1 MARVIIITKRFGIIN
16 EVFNV
21 EIKNYMYPIK
31 MMQFKMKE
39 EQFTSKEERK
49 EGDPKVSAFDQF
61 DYINNRA
68 LILATQSQIGKK
80 NTSDKMVVENDTM
93 IEGSHIISSWNGSKE
108 LI

>member
-21 EIKNYMYPIK
+21 EIKNYMYSIK
-31 MMQFKMKE
+31 MIQFKMKE
-39 EQFTSKEERK
+39 EQFTSKEERE

-61 DYINNRA
+61 VSTNNRA

-80 NTSDKMVVENDTM
+80 YQ
-93 IEGSHIISSWNGSKE
+93 
-108 LI
+108 